1 MLVSNLY
8 TIAAT
13 TQKPTRLLRTTR
25 VTIKLAGPVAVRVGG
40 APPPVPGTGTPGT
53 TVLVSIRG
61 GPAGGGRRRVFGA
74 H

>member
-13 TQKPTRLLRTTR
+13 TQKPTRTTR